1 MGSHTH
7 HQSLTPL
14 PHILTLPD
22 ELLLQIFSA
31 VKSWKPINNALH
43 VDFASSS
50 RDIASARLVCQRFAA
65 TSSHL
70 LVHYVCLD
78 GINTR
83 SLRKLEAISS
93 HPLIGRGVRMVR
105 LEALYYTSALA
116 DSAENFTWYA
126 INKAYQRALKYRQD
140 FDAQVAQAG
149 DVEET
154 NECER
159 LLCRKAEVGPT
170 LESVKVVL
178 KAWSCIDARDTEQP
192 LKPLDAGSEIS
203 GDDDIQ
209 PDNEKTQLV
218 VQYVRALGRTHEE
231 YQLQFRE
238 QENLR
243 KNNAFIKRFAAAMA
257 RMPRA
262 RSLEIQDFQHNQEV
276 CSVDGDEL
284 ADLLDVE
291 SLARPI
297 CWADGLARQL
307 GSPPVEILFA
317 LPTEIQKAGG
327 RLDRVS
333 IQTSVPAEQ
342 YYPLL
347 GEVES
352 DEYVKLGAAVNL
364 MRVKSFSFLH
374 GGGPEPSARA
384 TPTPEDVGHFLS
396 YLIAMSNSGEL
407 ERLRVMADSGWA
419 DGSLDPS
426 HTVSLGSILIPD
438 MASRVTGGGVL
449 RLKLTDVYLENF
461 PLHLSDLEGF
471 SSYMEQTGRHDLEFL
486 TLSRTNLV
494 TGTWA
499 QAVGILRRMNISDK
513 ELIEPIGAE
522 LTDSDMLLSGWYE
535 KMFRTQYGQ
544 RSVVE
549 RFINE
554 ELEHNPLRQDWLADL
569 VHSVDKEEVGGVV
582 MEETIDR
589 SESIDITELDENIDD
604 RGDSAGMGTE
614 GAP

>member
-1 MGSHTH
+1 MEYHTH

-31 VKSWKPINNALH
+31 VKSWKPVNNALH

-50 RDIASARLVCQRFAA
+50 RDIASARLACRRFAA

-70 LVHYVCLD
+70 LVHYVRLD
-78 GINTR
+78 GINMS
-83 SLRKLEAISS
+83 SLHKLEAISN

-105 LEALYYTSALA
+105 LEALYYTPALA
-116 DSAENFTWYA
+116 DSVEKFTWYA
-126 INKAYQRALKYRQD
+126 INKAYQRALEYRQA
-140 FDAQVAQAG
+140 FDAQVAETDG
-149 DVEET
+149 EET
-154 NECER
+154 SECER
-159 LLCRKAEVGPT
+159 LLRRKAEVGPM
-170 LESVKVVL
+170 LESVKIVL
-178 KAWSCIDARDTEQP
+178 KAWSCINARNTERP
-192 LKPLDAGSEIS
+192 LKHVDVNSKIS

-209 PDNEKTQLV
+209 PDNEETQLV
-218 VQYVRALGRTHEE
+218 VQYVRALGCAHEK

-243 KNNAFIKRFAAAMA
+243 KNNAFTKRFAAAMA

-262 RSLEIQDFQHNQEV
+262 RSLEIQDFQHNEKA

-284 ADLLDVE
+284 AGLLDVE

-307 GSPPVEILFA
+307 GSPPVEILFT
-317 LPTEIQKAGG
+317 LPTEIQKADG

-333 IQTSVPAEQ
+333 LQTSVPAEQ

-347 GEVES
+347 GDVEP
-352 DEYVKLGAAVNL
+352 DEYEKLGAAVNL

-374 GGGPEPSARA
+374 GSGPEPSARA
-384 TPTPEDVGHFLS
+384 TPTAEDVAHFLS
-396 YLIAMSNSGEL
+396 YLIAMSNSDEL

-426 HTVSLGSILIPD
+426 HTASLGSILVPD
-438 MASRVTGGGVL
+438 VASRAMGSGMS
-449 RLKLTDVYLENF
+449 RSKLTDVYLENF
-461 PLHLSDLEGF
+461 PLNLSALERL
-471 SSYMEQTGRHDLEFL
+471 SSYMEQPERRGLEFL
-486 TLSRTNLV
+486 TLSRTNLI

-499 QAVGILRRMNISDK
+499 QALGILRRMNIGDK
-513 ELIEPIGAE
+513 ELIEPFGAE

-535 KMFRTQYGQ
+535 KMFRTRPGQ

-569 VHSVDKEEVGGVV
+569 VHSLDKEDVGGIVT
-582 MEETIDR
+582 EETTDGI
-589 SESIDITELDENIDD
+589 ESIDIIELDENID
-604 RGDSAGMGTE
+604 GDDTRAGIGTE
-614 GAP
+614 GAL